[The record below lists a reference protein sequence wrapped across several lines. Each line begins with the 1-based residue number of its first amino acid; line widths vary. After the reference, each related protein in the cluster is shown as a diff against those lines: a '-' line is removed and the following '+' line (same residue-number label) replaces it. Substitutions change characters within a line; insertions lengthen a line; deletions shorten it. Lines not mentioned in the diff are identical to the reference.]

1 MKFRMSLV
9 YILMLVLAGSALADG
24 TGGRLVAVSGNV
36 WTHAPGEDENRA
48 RAGAMLIPGTR
59 IRTGASSKAE
69 ILLEDGST
77 IVVQSNTTLQLSG
90 IKRQKRKKTSIL
102 IFFGRVWNKVS
113 RALGDQASYE
123 VNTPVV
129 VAGVRG
135 TEFEAAVGDDGSVRI
150 RVQQGTVNVAADG
163 RDETLGRDQ
172 EIEADPDSIGKTG
185 AAEDRLD
192 WEKWHAQKREH
203 LRNQGR
209 SIMDNLKERI
219 LIHNQKLTV
228 LRNRQREIETQREQ
242 ALSRARSGD
251 ATAIEEIR
259 QYNEELVAVADEIAD
274 LGDAAGSQF
283 GIVDRFSELASDA
296 RFQMIDGQYVAAEAA
311 RMRRIKAMFDEMIAE
326 GTDISMEA
334 MEKMLQ
340 EMSDG
345 QRGSLKFRE
354 GSAADDLWGDDNK
367 EKMEP

>member
-9 YILMLVLAGSALADG
+9 YILLLVLAGSALADG
-24 TGGRLVAVSGNV
+24 TGGRLVTVGGKV
-36 WTHAPGEDENRA
+36 WTHAPGEEEYRA

-59 IRTGASSKAE
+59 IRTGADGKAE

-77 IVVQSNTTLQLSG
+77 LVVQSNTTLQLSG

-113 RALGDQASYE
+113 RAIGDRASYE

-172 EIEADPDSIGKTG
+172 EIEADPDGIGKTG

-209 SIMDNLKERI
+209 SIVDNLKERI
-219 LIHNQKLTV
+219 LIRNQKLAA
-228 LRNRQREIETQREQ
+228 LRNRQQEIETQREQ

-259 QYNEELVAVADEIAD
+259 QYNEELVVIADEIAD

-283 GIVDRFSELASDA
+283 GIVDRFSELASDP
-296 RFQMIDGQYVAAEAA
+296 RFNMIDGKYVEAEAA

-334 MEKMLQ
+334 MEEMLQ

-345 QRGSLKFRE
+345 QRGNLKFRK
-354 GSAADDLWGDDNK
+354 GSSADDLWGDDNK
-367 EKMEP
+367 EMKP

>member
-9 YILMLVLAGSALADG
+9 YILVLVLAGSALADG
-24 TGGRLVAVSGNV
+24 TGGRLVAVSGKV

-48 RAGAMLIPGTR
+48 LAGAMLLPGTR

-113 RALGDQASYE
+113 RAIGDRASYE

-150 RVQQGTVNVAADG
+150 RVQQGTVNVTADG
-163 RDETLGRDQ
+163 RDQTLRRDQ
-172 EIEADPDSIGKTG
+172 EIEADPGRIGNTA
-185 AAEDRLD
+185 AAEDQVD
-192 WEKWHAQKREH
+192 WEQWHAQKREH
-203 LRNQGR
+203 LRSQGR
-209 SIMDNLKERI
+209 SIMDNLKVRI
-219 LIHNQKLTV
+219 LVRNQKLAA
-228 LRNRQREIETQREQ
+228 LRSRQQEIEAQREE
-242 ALSRARSGD
+242 ALSRARGGD
-251 ATAIEEIR
+251 AAAIEEIR

-283 GIVDRFSELASDA
+283 GIVDRFSELASDP
-296 RFQMIDGQYVAAEAA
+296 RFQMIDGQYVEAEAA
-311 RMRRIKAMFDEMIAE
+311 GMRRIKAMFDEMIAE

-334 MEKMLQ
+334 MDNMLQ

-354 GSAADDLWGDDNK
+354 GSSADDLWGNDENDK
-367 EKMEP
+367 IEP